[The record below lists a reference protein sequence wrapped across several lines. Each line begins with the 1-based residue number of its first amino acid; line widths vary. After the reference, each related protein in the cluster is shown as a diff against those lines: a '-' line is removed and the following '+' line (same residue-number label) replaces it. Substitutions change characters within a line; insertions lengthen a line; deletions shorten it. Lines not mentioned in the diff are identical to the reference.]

1 MVSYLW
7 DNLFRR
13 NQRDQQ
19 VVEILGDNYIFKEL
33 SALELSFI
41 QSLVHYRT
49 YRAGET
55 VFRQGEVG
63 VGMYIVVKGCVN
75 ISVEDDP
82 GQHLNGKSNF
92 VTRLNQGDFFGE
104 IALVEQTGRRTA
116 TATAAGELVLL
127 GFFKPDLAE
136 IIERSPKTGVKIVT
150 RLAEVLGRRLKETA
164 ERFSELKRELKEMDS
179 KNAST

>member
-19 VVEILGDNYIFKEL
+19 IVEILSDNYIFKEL
-33 SALELSFI
+33 SILELSFI

-75 ISVEDDP
+75 ITVEDNP
-82 GQHLNGKSNF
+82 AQQIAGKNNF
-92 VTRLNQGDFFGE
+92 VTRLNPGDFFGE

-116 TATAAGELVLL
+116 SATAAGELVLL

-179 KNAST
+179 QSGSS